1 MANVPSGDAP
11 PPNSRMAQDEVTPE
25 AVRSL
30 SPAAKKEV
38 AHEAVRGLSTEAK
51 KDVANQVLQ
60 SLPAG
65 ATAAR
70 KDLAKDALESL
81 PAPDQADVTDPFAG
95 PIDQKV
101 TNTIWLLVI
110 WAFCIVFV
118 LAALMLFVSV
128 FMGLDNTQIVLTVFT
143 TVTGVL
149 AGFISGRASTPRRSG

>member
-1 MANVPSGDAP
+1 MTESQKLDLTDNQPAEDRLITRPVK
-11 PPNSRMAQDEVTPE
+11 
-25 AVRSL
+25 SL
-30 SPAAKKEV
+30 PAETEREV

-60 SLPAG
+60 ALPAG

-70 KDLAKDALESL
+70 KDLAKEALESL